1 MSKCQCS
8 QMTAYFTIVETIG
21 LIFILFIMQS
31 DLDHFVKWASN
42 NRLRLNDSKTQS
54 MIVGSRSKLLK
65 LENPIHFTIREKN
78 IKHVKQYNY
87 LGIALDNELSLMPL
101 YKI

>member
-8 QMTAYFTIVETIG
+8 QMTVYFTTVETIG
-21 LIFILFIMQS
+21 LIFIIFIMQI

-42 NRLRLNDSKTQS
+42 NILRLNDSKTQS

-65 LENPIHFTIREKN
+65 LENPIHFTIREK
-78 IKHVKQYNY
+78 I
-87 LGIALDNELSLMPL
+87 
-101 YKI
+101 